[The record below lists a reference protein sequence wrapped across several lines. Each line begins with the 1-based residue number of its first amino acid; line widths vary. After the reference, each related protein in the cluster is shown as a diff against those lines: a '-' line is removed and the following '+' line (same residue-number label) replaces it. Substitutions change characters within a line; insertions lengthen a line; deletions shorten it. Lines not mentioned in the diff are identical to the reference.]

1 MTFIIGLRFLTDHI
15 DGDHYFHISFPG
27 HNLQRA
33 RSQFRLLETMEE
45 KFDQMKEIINSITEG
60 K

>member
-15 DGDHYFHISFPG
+15 DGDQYYRTHFQN

-33 RSQFRLLETMEE
+33 RVQFKLIESMEE
-45 KFDQMKEIINSITEG
+45 NFLRMERIIDEVVRW
-60 K
+60 